1 MINKIVV
8 CGVIVKDGK
17 VLCLKRGDMGDF
29 PNKWEFPGGKVEKNE
44 ESVDALKRELFEEL
58 NVNIK
63 VDGLIDVINYQYEN
77 FSVTLHFYL
86 CELISDSVTLNVHSD
101 SKWLEFDELNNIDFL
116 KANYEVLDKV
126 KKIVKIEK
134 DKSDINELLNNDFN
148 NEKCYN
154 LCIRIQNDND
164 YKKYIVIFKVK
175 YNMNG
180 FKKYYQL
187 NPNEKKQ
194 LFRMLNDALNSCEC
208 DCLIERIKRNKD
220 ILK

>member
-8 CGVIVKDGK
+8 CGVVVKEGK

-63 VDGLIDVINYQYEN
+63 VYGLIDIIDYQYEN

-101 SKWLEFDELNNIDFL
+101 GKWLGFDELNNIDFL
-116 KANYEVLDKV
+116 DANYKLLDKV
-126 KKIVKIEK
+126 KKIIKIEK
-134 DKSDINELLNNDFN
+134 DKSDINELLNKSFN
-148 NEKCYN
+148 STDCYN

-164 YKKYIVIFKVK
+164 YKKYITIFKAK

-187 NPNEKKQ
+187 NLNEKKQ
-194 LFRMLNDALNSCEC
+194 LLRMLNDALNACEC
-208 DCLIERIKRNKD
+208 ECLIKNQVK
-220 ILK
+220 KGN